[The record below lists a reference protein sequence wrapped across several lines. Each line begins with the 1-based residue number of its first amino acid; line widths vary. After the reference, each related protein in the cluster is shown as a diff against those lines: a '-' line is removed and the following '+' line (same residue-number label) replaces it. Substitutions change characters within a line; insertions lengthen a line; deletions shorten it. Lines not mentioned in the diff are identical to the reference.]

1 MAERKKN
8 KQIEPKKK
16 PSKYLN
22 IKPAIPF
29 MAVIGFILGFVI
41 CYITFVYYGGN

>member
-8 KQIEPKKK
+8 KKTESEKK

-29 MAVIGFILGFVI
+29 FMIVGFLIGFVI